1 MQEDALHVGIVSVVV
16 VTMAMA
22 VIVSV
27 TVSMMR
33 MTVVEGKNA
42 HHVDH
47 KPKKADQQQSV
58 GVHLGWV
65 HKTLNSLD
73 NNENRDQAQEN
84 AVGESRQGLNA
95 VVPIAIEKIGMLVLA
110 LFEKIDQ
117 SRDTC
122 RTYP

>member
-1 MQEDALHVGIVSVVV
+1 VQEDTLHVGIVSVVV
-16 VTMAMA
+16 VTMAMS

-58 GVHLGWV
+58 GVHLRWM

-95 VVPIAIEKIGMLVLA
+95 VVSIAKRLEMLALA

-117 SRDTC
+117 LRDTC